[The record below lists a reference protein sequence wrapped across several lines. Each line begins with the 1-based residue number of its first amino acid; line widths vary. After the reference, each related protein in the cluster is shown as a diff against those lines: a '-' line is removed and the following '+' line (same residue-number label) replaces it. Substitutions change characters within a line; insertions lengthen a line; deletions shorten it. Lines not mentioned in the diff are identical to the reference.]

1 MKTSNLILTHASV
14 FAVGI
19 AGAMIVNGLRDDK
32 AGSPGL
38 GAATNTRAIRASG
51 STSGIGENAS
61 PATRRRESADA
72 REAAAR
78 SGKAPVEQLSDIVR
92 ITDPFERQRALM
104 DLIEKLGP
112 GEFAGVAERF
122 RELDHLGNSRD
133 EYRLI
138 LGRWAKADP
147 LSALEYVNQHG
158 DSRRGRETVLATWAG
173 NDPAAAEQWA
183 LANHKG
189 DGPNPHMPA
198 IIEGVAANDVNEA
211 LRMTQAMPLSRERGE
226 AVESITRALFL
237 QGIDAAMA
245 FPASIAEEHLRG
257 GFVSEIADRLVGK
270 DAAKAASWIA
280 SMAEGA
286 VQNRAARR
294 VADALAREDVS
305 TAAAWVKTLKPE
317 AQVEAARGVIHPM
330 SSENIAATAQWV
342 SSLAGTPNY
351 DRAVEE
357 FVWSCNTRAPEQS
370 AAWIQGVAD
379 PAQQRRLYHRML
391 GEWAQR
397 DAAAVKQWVSTNKVP
412 ADVLQRF
419 SR

>member
-1 MKTSNLILTHASV
+1 MKSSNLILTHASV

-19 AGAMIVNGLRDDK
+19 AGAMIVNGWREDK

-38 GAATNTRAIRASG
+38 GAATNTRAIRASA
-51 STSGIGENAS
+51 SASGTAENAS
-61 PATRRRESADA
+61 PATRRRESTDA

-78 SGKAPVEQLSDIVR
+78 SGKAAVEQLSEIVR

-133 EYRLI
+133 EYSLI

-211 LRMTQAMPLSRERGE
+211 LRMTQSMPLSRERGE

-305 TAAAWVKTLKPE
+305 TAAAWVKTLKPGS
-317 AQVEAARGVIHPM
+317 V
-330 SSENIAATAQWV
+330 
-342 SSLAGTPNY
+342 
-351 DRAVEE
+351 
-357 FVWSCNTRAPEQS
+357 
-370 AAWIQGVAD
+370 
-379 PAQQRRLYHRML
+379 
-391 GEWAQR
+391 
-397 DAAAVKQWVSTNKVP
+397 
-412 ADVLQRF
+412 
-419 SR
+419 

>member
-1 MKTSNLILTHASV
+1 MKSSNFVLTHASV

-19 AGAMIVNGLRDDK
+19 AAAMIVNGLLKNEAVSSISGAAADTRASR
-32 AGSPGL
+32 AGS
-38 GAATNTRAIRASG
+38 ASIG
-51 STSGIGENAS
+51 SSDGIS
-61 PATRRRESADA
+61 PTRRNESAEA
-72 REAAAR
+72 REAAKR
-78 SGKAPVEQLSDIVR
+78 SGKAPVEQLADIVR

-104 DLIEKLGP
+104 EMIEKLGP
-112 GEFAGVAERF
+112 EEFAGVADRF

-138 LGRWAKADP
+138 LARWAKADP

-158 DSRRGRETVLATWAG
+158 DSRRGREAVLSTWAG

-183 LANHKG
+183 LANHEG
-189 DGPNPHMPA
+189 NGPNPHMPA
-198 IIEGVAANDVNEA
+198 IIEGVAAHDVNEA
-211 LRMTQAMPLSRERGE
+211 LQMAQSMPQSEERGE

-245 FPASIAEEHLRG
+245 FPASVTEAHLRG
-257 GFVSEIADRLVGK
+257 GFVKEIAERLIQK
-270 DAAKAASWIA
+270 DAAKAAAWIA
-280 SMAEGA
+280 AMPDGA
-286 VQNRAARR
+286 IQNRAARD
-294 VADALAREDVS
+294 VAGALARADIS
-305 TAAAWVKTLKPE
+305 NAASWVKTLKPE
-317 AQVEAARGVIHPM
+317 AQVEAARGVIRPM

-342 SSLAGTPNY
+342 STLAGAPNY

-357 FVWSCNTRAPEQS
+357 FVWSCNSRAPEQS
-370 AAWIQGVAD
+370 AAWIQGMAD

-397 DAAAVKQWVSTNKVP
+397 DAAAVKQWVSTNNVP